1 MLRDLGG
8 VVRIFPNGVITTL
21 SNLRNGWYAYIFDIG
36 VAYKENTEHV
46 IENMQWEVGRE
57 FLRRVKYAF
66 DKNTILDSDQFNGL
80 YSVHK
85 SIFNLCV
92 NQKERKQCKILFGLF
107 FFKLRSK

>member
-80 YSVHK
+80 YSVYRIINLSLCALIKKKENSAK
-85 SIFNLCV
+85 S
-92 NQKERKQCKILFGLF
+92 LFELF
-107 FFKLRSK
+107 FKT